1 MLKLGKLAPILS
13 WKTWIGSSRLLKLTQ
28 SFSLDENQ
36 SWRLADGLVARAQ
49 LLICRWT
56 DVPVLAC
63 DHELVVTERWS
74 DR

>member
-1 MLKLGKLAPILS
+1 MDWQLQVVEVNSK
-13 WKTWIGSSRLLKLTQ
+13 

-36 SWRLADGLVARAQ
+36 SWRLADGLVVRAQ
-49 LLICRWT
+49 LLTYRWT
-56 DVPVLAC
+56 DVPVLTC